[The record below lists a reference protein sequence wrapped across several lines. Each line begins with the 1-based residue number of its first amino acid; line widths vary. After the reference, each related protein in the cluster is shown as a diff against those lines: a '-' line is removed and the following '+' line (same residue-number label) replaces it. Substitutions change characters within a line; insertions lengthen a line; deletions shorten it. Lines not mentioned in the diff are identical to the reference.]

1 MVSKG
6 LDVIRLDIGS
16 PDTPPPPVV
25 IKALSSSAHDPDR
38 HSYSGYKGTPEFR
51 KAVSRYYEKRFGVST
66 HPNQEVLPLI
76 GSKEGIV
83 NLALAYLD
91 ENDIVLVPD
100 IGYPSYSMGAHLTGA
115 QVYWMPIREE
125 NGFLPNFQE
134 IPADVA
140 NRAKILWV
148 NYPSNPTGT
157 TVDLSF
163 YQEAVDFCMAHN
175 ILLASDNPYVDV
187 TFDGYRADSVLQAL
201 GAMNCAIEFMSFSK
215 TYNMG
220 GWRLG
225 AAVGNAEALANLL
238 QVKSNVDSGHFLPI
252 YDAGV
257 VAIDQTSQ
265 EWIDERNK
273 LYERRRN
280 RVMGVLPQ
288 VGLQA
293 QCPKGSIYIWGRVQD
308 GDGQQYVEEA
318 LNETYVSI
326 APGEAY
332 GPGGKNYVRIS
343 LTVPDDRL
351 ETALS
356 RLKTWYANR

>member
-1 MVSKG
+1 
-6 LDVIRLDIGS
+6 
-16 PDTPPPPVV
+16 
-25 IKALSSSAHDPDR
+25 
-38 HSYSGYKGTPEFR
+38 
-51 KAVSRYYEKRFGVST
+51 
-66 HPNQEVLPLI
+66 
-76 GSKEGIV
+76 
-83 NLALAYLD
+83 
-91 ENDIVLVPD
+91 
-100 IGYPSYSMGAHLTGA
+100 
-115 QVYWMPIREE
+115 
-125 NGFLPNFQE
+125 
-134 IPADVA
+134 
-140 NRAKILWV
+140 
-148 NYPSNPTGT
+148 
-157 TVDLSF
+157 
-163 YQEAVDFCMAHN
+163 
-175 ILLASDNPYVDV
+175 
-187 TFDGYRADSVLQAL
+187 
-201 GAMNCAIEFMSFSK
+201 MNCAIEFMSFSK

-273 LYERRRN
+273 LYARRRN
-280 RVMGVLPQ
+280 RVMDVLPQ
-288 VGLQA
+288 IGLRA

-308 GDGQQYVEEA
+308 GNGKQYIEEA
-318 LNETYVSI
+318 LNATYVSL

-332 GPGGKNYVRIS
+332 GPGGKNYLRIS